1 MWFDR
6 AVPWR
11 HYRDSKPRLPK
22 KVFLEQFAWS
32 ASPVYACEHVK
43 PLPWSR
49 HALGPPSG
57 IAELRR
63 TATGVGFGLRA
74 VFALQPYLYSRVPPV
89 PALTLAPPRLQC
101 THPRAPECSRC
112 FRDASL
118 YWHGHTPAMS
128 ALGCTRGLGA
138 LSPCAKRTPRSC
150 SCLESAGPHGAAA
163 LPLVAVLALPIP
175 LYLQVPR
182 RATGDI
188 PPITYQQEKSS
199 CQSRALI
206 RILFLQYRCYTSNLC
221 SACPPYVTLCF
232 DIHNYYAMHLFPKS
246 VGSS

>member
-1 MWFDR
+1 M
-6 AVPWR
+6 
-11 HYRDSKPRLPK
+11 
-22 KVFLEQFAWS
+22 
-32 ASPVYACEHVK
+32 K